1 MADAMKYVRAM
12 LGKLPA
18 DADEPVIVD
27 QLQCVSRLRVISL
40 ALGAE
45 AMQKDLIPFILE
57 LCEETKVEPPR
68 RLVDE
73 VLTSLAEML
82 GSMDEFVGAK
92 NAHIL
97 FKPLTILCSVDETTV
112 RQQAVDSINKLSAAL
127 SPAQVAEHLGGEVIK
142 LMENTDWFTPR
153 VSGVGLVAT
162 TYAKV
167 AEASLKSVPITRFSG
182 ESQTMSS
189 EEMAREL
196 AECFRKCCVD
206 TLEPMV
212 RRTAALKLQEAA
224 KAFGPAR
231 IREDLVPVYMRLIED
246 TEQESIRVN
255 ALKSSPA
262 IFTVASLSGE
272 VGEAFLACVN
282 DKSWRVRVAVAEAL
296 SSVSLSVA
304 KGDKGAWE
312 GGDLKTAQSAF
323 TSLLT
328 DHEAEVRLATA
339 AQIAAATSILT
350 AEWARTSILPVLK
363 ELVMDENVANRVDLA
378 GTLLECAGPNGEVSL
393 VKSLLNDNNTNLRLA
408 VITKLD
414 GLVEVLGIENAE
426 PVIADIHALCEDK
439 NWRVRWAAIWLFPD
453 LAHRMSIGDF
463 KKQTEANGGFHK
475 CAYDNCALIRTDYV
489 NICMAIAELPGKGE
503 LVTTFVNIVKACADQ
518 KPYQHRAVLLL
529 GASNFIKHSSA
540 TDLVVSELLP
550 SAKVMLEDRVP
561 NLRLLAATCFVEIFK
576 AGYKDFSG
584 AADIKA
590 VLEKMEELVRTRRMA
605 DTAPTPHSPALFLTL
620 SLCFAFACAG

>member
-363 ELVMDENVANRVDLA
+363 ELVMDENVANRV
-378 GTLLECAGPNGEVSL
+378 
-393 VKSLLNDNNTNLRLA
+393 
-408 VITKLD
+408 ITKLD